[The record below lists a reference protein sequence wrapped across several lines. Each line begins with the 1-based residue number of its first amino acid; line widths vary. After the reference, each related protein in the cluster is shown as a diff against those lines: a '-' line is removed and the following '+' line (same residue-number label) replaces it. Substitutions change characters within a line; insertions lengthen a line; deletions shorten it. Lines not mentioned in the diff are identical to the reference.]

1 MARKRKASEAGG
13 TKEILAG
20 MKEWRKAHPK
30 ATFIEI
36 EAEMEGRIKGL
47 REQVLA
53 EIIGMSAATEAEG
66 QVVHCPEC
74 GAEMEGRGKRNRR
87 LQGAGGSEVELER
100 AYLECPACG
109 AGFFPSG

>member
-1 MARKRKASEAGG
+1 MARKRTANKAGG

-30 ATFIEI
+30 ATFVEI
-36 EAEMEGRIKGL
+36 EAEMEARIKGL
-47 REQVLA
+47 REEVMG
-53 EIIGMSAATEAEG
+53 EIIAMSAATEAEG
-66 QVVHCPEC
+66 QIVHCPEC
-74 GAEMEGRGKRNRR
+74 GAAMERRGKHPRR

-100 AYLECPACG
+100 EYLECPACG

>member
-1 MARKRKASEAGG
+1 MARKRKASETGG

-20 MKEWRKAHPK
+20 MKTWRKAHPQ
-30 ATFIEI
+30 ATFVEI
-36 EAEMEGRIKGL
+36 EAEMEARIKGL
-47 REQVLA
+47 REEVLG

-66 QVVHCPEC
+66 QIVHCPEC
-74 GAEMEGRGKRNRR
+74 GAGMAGRGKHKRR

-100 AYLECPACG
+100 VYLECPACG

>member
-1 MARKRKASEAGG
+1 MARKRKASAAGG
-13 TKEILAG
+13 SKEILEG
-20 MKEWRKAHPK
+20 MKAWRKAHPK
-30 ATFIEI
+30 ATFVEI
-36 EAEMEGRIKGL
+36 EAEMEARIKGL
-47 REQVLA
+47 REEVLG

-66 QVVHCPEC
+66 QIVQCPEC
-74 GAEMEGRGKRNRR
+74 GEDMARRGKHNRR

>member
-1 MARKRKASEAGG
+1 MARKRKASEVGE

-20 MKEWRKAHPK
+20 MKEWRKTHPK
-30 ATFIEI
+30 ATFVEI
-36 EAEMEGRIKGL
+36 EAEMEARIKEL
-47 REQVLA
+47 RAEVLG

-66 QVVHCPEC
+66 QIVHCPEC
-74 GAEMEGRGKRNRR
+74 GAVMEGRGKHTRR
-87 LQGAGGSEVELER
+87 LQGAGGSEVAWER

>member
-1 MARKRKASEAGG
+1 MSKKRKASEAGG
-13 TKEILAG
+13 TKEILEG
-20 MKEWRKAHPK
+20 MKVWRKAHAK
-30 ATFIEI
+30 ATFVEI
-36 EAEMEGRIKGL
+36 EAEMEARIKGL

-53 EIIGMSAATEAEG
+53 EIIEMSAATEAEG
-66 QVVHCPEC
+66 QIVHCPEC
-74 GAEMEGRGKRNRR
+74 GAEMEGRGKHKRQ